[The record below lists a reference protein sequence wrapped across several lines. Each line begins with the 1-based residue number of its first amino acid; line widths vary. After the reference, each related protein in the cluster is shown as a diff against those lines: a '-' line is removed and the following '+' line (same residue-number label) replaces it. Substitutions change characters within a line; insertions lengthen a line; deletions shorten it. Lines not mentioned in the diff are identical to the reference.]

1 MDHFDDKAA
10 TPPGDRRDGAAGQ
23 LDADEIKATEA
34 SACADAAAQDEASDG
49 QAAANDHHAE
59 DSGRAIVGA
68 SGTGAPKAQGA
79 DLGPIN
85 PELSDLT
92 PFFER
97 KAFGAGSE
105 PPPRGPW
112 ATALNF
118 GSNAAFVL
126 CVLGFAFAAGTY
138 LFGATGNGEKTAPPP
153 AVASAES
160 VERAEMLRK
169 TEKMADDI
177 SALKANVDAL
187 RVSVAQGQAA
197 KDQHGLE
204 KSVDALK
211 AKLDAVKTETS
222 GAFAELSNK
231 VDHLQRDPA
240 IKQMA
245 ERLDRIEKQTAL
257 PTGSIGPKSEAAA
270 QNRSPSLQ
278 AKTVPAAEP
287 QKRLSL
293 ITAWVVRGVYDGVA
307 LVENARGSI
316 EVALGDEIPGAGTVK
331 SIERRGGGWIVI
343 TSRGLVDYDHSIMV
357 P

>member
-1 MDHFDDKAA
+1 LEHFDDKAA
-10 TPPGDRRDGAAGQ
+10 MPPGDRRDGAAGQ
-23 LDADEIKATEA
+23 VDADEIKANEA
-34 SACADAAAQDEASDG
+34 SACAAAARDEASDG
-49 QAAANDHHAE
+49 AG
-59 DSGRAIVGA
+59 GRAIVGA
-68 SGTGAPKAQGA
+68 SEAGAPKAQGA

-85 PELSDLT
+85 AELSDLT
-92 PFFER
+92 PFFQR

-105 PPPRGPW
+105 PPPRGRL
-112 ATALNF
+112 AAALNF

-126 CVLGFAFAAGTY
+126 CVLGFAFATGTY
-138 LFGATGNGEKTAPPP
+138 LFGSAGNGEKMAPPP
-153 AVASAES
+153 AVASAER
-160 VERAEMLRK
+160 VERAEALRK
-169 TEKMADDI
+169 AEKMADDI

-222 GAFAELSNK
+222 GTLAEISNK

-257 PTGSIGPKSEAAA
+257 PTGSIVPKSEAA
-270 QNRSPSLQ
+270 QNRSPALQ
-278 AKTVPAAEP
+278 AKAQPAAEP

-331 SIERRGGGWIVI
+331 AIERRGGGWIVI